1 MDILLGEINLN
12 LWKKNWNEIF
22 WNNEY
27 IFFFLNDLEK
37 LIRILSSFIMKLAY
51 MQMFRLI
58 NLM

>member
-37 LIRILSSFIMKLAY
+37 LIRILSSFIMKLVY
-51 MQMFRLI
+51 MQMFQLI

>member
-27 IFFFLNDLEK
+27 IFFFFFFEWW
-37 LIRILSSFIMKLAY
+37 SFIMKLVY
-51 MQMFRLI
+51 MQMFQLI

>member
-27 IFFFLNDLEK
+27 VFFFLNDLEK